1 MFKTVAIA
9 TIATFTNAL
18 RATVQED
25 GVELIT
31 AETSMAFNTSD
42 IFDLFDKN
50 EDDQLKKGEWVKA
63 YKFIMQMNGQKMK
76 GKQAKAEAKDFL
88 DNLIDENQDGQVCRN
103 EFRTFICTYLPAVSD
118 VIHECYADA
127 DLDDI

>member
-63 YKFIMQMNGQKMK
+63 YKFIM
-76 GKQAKAEAKDFL
+76 
-88 DNLIDENQDGQVCRN
+88 
-103 EFRTFICTYLPAVSD
+103 
-118 VIHECYADA
+118 
-127 DLDDI
+127 